1 MFYADLLKEKRGGEF
16 LENRKKTNRG
26 GECSWWCDWSV
37 SQIFLIF
44 FYKNTNE
51 TLKSLFS
58 GKAVTILHSC
68 LCFDDKLGIYGTKY
82 LRMDQ
87 VKFVE
92 DNL

>member
-1 MFYADLLKEKRGGEF
+1 MCMCFPMVFTNVLCWSSKEKRGGEF

-58 GKAVTILHSC
+58 GKVS
-68 LCFDDKLGIYGTKY
+68 
-82 LRMDQ
+82 
-87 VKFVE
+87 
-92 DNL
+92 DNITFMFMFWW